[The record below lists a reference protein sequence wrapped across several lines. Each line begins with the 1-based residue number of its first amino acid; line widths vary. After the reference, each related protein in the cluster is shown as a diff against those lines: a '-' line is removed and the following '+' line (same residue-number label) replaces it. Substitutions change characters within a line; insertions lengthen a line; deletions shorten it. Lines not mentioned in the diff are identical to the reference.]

1 MIIHDSFTNVVST
14 THSLC
19 IKFKTSVTKS
29 RPQKQTLSLYVKNK
43 ITEVFRQKSILKK
56 GKPDVKLKNL

>member
-19 IKFKTSVTKS
+19 IKFKTSFTKS

-43 ITEVFRQKSILKK
+43 ITEQWVLCFPSEKHIEERET
-56 GKPDVKLKNL
+56 